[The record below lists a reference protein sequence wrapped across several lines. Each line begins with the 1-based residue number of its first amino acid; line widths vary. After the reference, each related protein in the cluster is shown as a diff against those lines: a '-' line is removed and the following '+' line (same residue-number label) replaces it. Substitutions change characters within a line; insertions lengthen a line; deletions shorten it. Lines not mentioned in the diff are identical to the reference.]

1 MLLRGMSTI
10 ADLPRVLK
18 VIVGTGKHY
27 KFRYKHDTEVSQD
40 KRNCLIELQC
50 LEDSACFPGTYSS
63 GMIVHQIRQSM
74 TSSTSK

>member
-27 KFRYKHDTEVSQD
+27 KFRYKHDTEVSPD
-40 KRNCLIELQC
+40 RRNCLNELKC
-50 LEDSACFPGTYSS
+50 LEDNVCLPMEHIIQGW
-63 GMIVHQIRQSM
+63 
-74 TSSTSK
+74 